1 MPDIVIAIILGLVQA
16 ITEFLPISSSAHLI
30 LARRVLDFQ
39 AVDGLTFD
47 VALHIGTLLAVV
59 VYFWGD
65 LRGLTRGFL
74 GSVGPIARRKRIV
87 DPAQYLAWYV
97 IAACVP
103 AGLVGYFFEKPIEHY
118 FRHPSVIVV
127 TLLLGAFLFLWVER
141 RFRSDGEMQELSL
154 GQAVAIGAAQSLA
167 LIPGVSRSGI
177 TIVVGMMCGL
187 RRDQAARFSF
197 LMASPLMLAAGAK
210 KSLDLLS
217 APVSSDQW
225 IVLGVG
231 VVTSAIAGW
240 LVIRF
245 LLDFLRKRGLDV
257 FAYYRIALAIVILVV
272 MFTAR

>member
-1 MPDIVIAIILGLVQA
+1 MPAIVLAIVLGLVQA

-30 LARRVLDFQ
+30 LARMVLDFQ

-65 LRGLTRGFL
+65 LRWLARGFL
-74 GSVGPIARRKRIV
+74 SSLAGKSGPA
-87 DPAQYLAWYV
+87 DPAGRLAWYV

-103 AGLVGYFFEKPIEHY
+103 AGLIGLFFEKNIEEY
-118 FRHPSVIVV
+118 FRNPSVIVV
-127 TLLLGAFLFLWVER
+127 TLLLGAFLFLWVEK
-141 RFRSDGEMQELSL
+141 RFRHEGDMHVLSL
-154 GQAVAIGAAQSLA
+154 KQAVAIGAAQSLA
-167 LIPGVSRSGI
+167 LVPGVSRSGI

-210 KSLDLLS
+210 KALDLSGEPITSAQLS
-217 APVSSDQW
+217 ILAAG
-225 IVLGVG
+225 I
-231 VVTSAIAGW
+231 VTSAVAGW

-245 LLDFLRKRGLDV
+245 LLDFLRRRGLEW
-257 FAYYRIALAIVILVV
+257 FAYYRIALAIVVAVV
-272 MFTAR
+272 IWT

>member
-1 MPDIVIAIILGLVQA
+1 VPVPLLAFILGVVQA
-16 ITEFLPISSSAHLI
+16 VTEFLPISSSAHLI
-30 LARRVLDFQ
+30 LARHALGFE

-65 LRGLTRGFL
+65 LRWLARGFL
-74 GSVGPIARRKRIV
+74 GSIARTNGPT
-87 DPAQYLAWYV
+87 DPAGRLAWYV
-97 IAACVP
+97 LAACVP
-103 AGLVGYFFEKPIEHY
+103 AGIVGALFEADIEYY

-141 RFRSDGEMQELSL
+141 RFSSDGEMPSLSL
-154 GQAVAIGAAQSLA
+154 KQAVAIGAAQSLA

-197 LMASPLMLAAGAK
+197 LMASPLMLAAGMK
-210 KSLDLLS
+210 KSLDLFS
-217 APVSSDQW
+217 EPISSTEMTALV
-225 IVLGVG
+225 IGVA
-231 VVTSAIAGW
+231 TSAFAGW

-245 LLDFLRKRGLDV
+245 LLNFLRRRGLEW
-257 FAYYRIALAIVILVV
+257 FAYYRIVLAVFVAALLL
-272 MFTAR
+272 RN